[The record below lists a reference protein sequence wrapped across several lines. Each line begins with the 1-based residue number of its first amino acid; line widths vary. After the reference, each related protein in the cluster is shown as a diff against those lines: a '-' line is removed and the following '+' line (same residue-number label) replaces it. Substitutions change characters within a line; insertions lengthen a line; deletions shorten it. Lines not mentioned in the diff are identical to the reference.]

1 MQVNI
6 EQDNT
11 KKTLTFTGTVE
22 QLLKE
27 LKINPETVLVIRNKE
42 VLTEDITISNNDII
56 ELLSVVS
63 GG

>member
-11 KKTLTFTGTVE
+11 KKTLDFTGTVK
-22 QLLKE
+22 QLLNK
-27 LKINPETVLVIRNKE
+27 LNINPETVLVIRNSE
-42 VLTEDITISNNDII
+42 VLTEDIQLTNDNII